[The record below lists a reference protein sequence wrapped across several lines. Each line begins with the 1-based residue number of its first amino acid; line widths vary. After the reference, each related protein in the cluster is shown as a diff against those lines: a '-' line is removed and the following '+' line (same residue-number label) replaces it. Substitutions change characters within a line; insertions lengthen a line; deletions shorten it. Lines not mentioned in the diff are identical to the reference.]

1 MHLLTFIVATYLEV
15 LVHMTL
21 AVYFTG
27 WENGFQITL
36 FGMNIMIFFA
46 EYLGR
51 SIEGRYVPAL
61 PFSILGMFMY
71 IGAYIVSQKHTAA
84 YSLPP
89 ELSFWLEIAWGAVVF
104 IINIVCLQG
113 FVYLTFNSEAILS
126 EKATRDRLTGLPN
139 RYYMSTYLSDLEKE
153 RRLESSW
160 IAMMDIDDFKLIN
173 DKYGHNFGDYVLQT
187 IANIMNKYC
196 VETQFCRW
204 GGEEFLVVGEIGEG
218 MDEQYKRLD
227 TFRSRVEEHLFKYDG
242 LSINLTM
249 TIGAV
254 AYEKGQ
260 TIDEW
265 INMADKKMYLGKQN
279 GKNQVVI

>member
-1 MHLLTFIVATYLEV
+1 
-15 LVHMTL
+15 
-21 AVYFTG
+21 
-27 WENGFQITL
+27 
-36 FGMNIMIFFA
+36 MN
-46 EYLGR
+46 
-51 SIEGRYVPAL
+51 
-61 PFSILGMFMY
+61 
-71 IGAYIVSQKHTAA
+71 
-84 YSLPP
+84 
-89 ELSFWLEIAWGAVVF
+89 
-104 IINIVCLQG
+104 N
-113 FVYLTFNSEAILS
+113 
-126 EKATRDRLTGLPN
+126 
-139 RYYMSTYLSDLEKE
+139 
-153 RRLESSW
+153 
-160 IAMMDIDDFKLIN
+160 
-173 DKYGHNFGDYVLQT
+173 
-187 IANIMNKYC
+187 YC